1 MEWISDDVHEVSRGR
16 DVVGETTDGGRVSCH
31 VILLPLT
38 EQVHEEVATE
48 LLGQD
53 LREEVEVGHE
63 RSLKNDGNVGS
74 VEELDGVWLLVA
86 LHPAGRHSDLNAET
100 LLKHMINIR
109 Q

>member
-1 MEWISDDVHEVSRGR
+1 MSGH
-16 DVVGETTDGGRVSCH
+16 VV
-31 VILLPLT
+31 LLPLS
-38 EQVHEEVATE
+38 EEVHEEVAAE
-48 LLGQD
+48 LLCQD

-63 RSLKNDGNVGS
+63 RSLKNDGNVGG
-74 VEELDGVWLLVA
+74 VEELDRVWLLVA